1 MYSDYELIYFVYV
14 YMFKYLS
21 KYNENRIISIDLL
34 TLYEGVTCVSKKLI
48 ALSVLVMFVMVLGL
62 AGCGQSSK
70 PAEQPKAKVLK
81 VGSDTAFAPFE
92 FQDEKS
98 KEYVGFDMDLIKAM
112 GKQMGMEVQVQSMNF
127 DGLIPALEAGNIDAT
142 ISAMTITDERAKKVN
157 FTKPYYKSGL
167 SMVVKADDNTLK
179 SFKDLEGKRI
189 AVQIGT
195 TGADEAKK
203 IKDAKIREFN
213 TAPEAFM
220 ELKAGGVDA
229 VVNDLPVNEYYIAQA
244 GGKDAKTVG
253 DPLTS
258 EDYGIA
264 TSKKSTELADK
275 LNKSLDELKKNGE
288 YEKIYV
294 KWFGKKPPQ

>member
-1 MYSDYELIYFVYV
+1 MICRVYNYDQV
-14 YMFKYLS
+14 Y
-21 KYNENRIISIDLL
+21 NV
-34 TLYEGVTCVSKKLI
+34 THEGEVVVSKRFTAFFILGMFI
-48 ALSVLVMFVMVLGL
+48 LSLGL
-62 AGCGQSSK
+62 AGCGSS
-70 PAEQPKAKVLK
+70 QPQQAAKKVLK

-92 FQDEKS
+92 FQDEKT
-98 KEYVGFDMDLIKAM
+98 KEYVGFDMDLIKAL
-112 GKQMGMEVQVQSMNF
+112 GKQMGYEVEVQSLNF
-127 DGLIPALEAGNIDAT
+127 DGLIPALESGNIDAT

-167 SMVVKADDNTLK
+167 SMVVKSDNDTIK
-179 SFKDLEGKRI
+179 SFTDLDGKRI

-213 TAPEAFM
+213 TAPEAFL
-220 ELKAGGVDA
+220 ELKNGGVDA
-229 VVNDLPVNEYYIAQA
+229 VVNDMPVNDYYIKQA

-253 DPLTS
+253 APLSS

-264 TSKKSTELADK
+264 TAKKNTELAKKFDQA
-275 LNKSLDELKKNGE
+275 LDELKKNGE

-294 KWFGKKPPQ
+294 KWFGKKP